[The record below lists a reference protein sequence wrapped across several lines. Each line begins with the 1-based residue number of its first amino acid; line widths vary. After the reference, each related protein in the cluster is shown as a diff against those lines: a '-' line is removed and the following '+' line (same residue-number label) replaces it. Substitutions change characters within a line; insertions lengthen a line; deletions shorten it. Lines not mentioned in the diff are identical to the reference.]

1 MDTSGNVGIGTTSPS
16 VKLHVDSADS
26 EAIRIEADNDPLI
39 RFVENGANKGFIQY
53 TSTDA
58 FIQKEASGPFH
69 FRIGSTNRVTIEDDG
84 KVGIGTTSPQRE
96 LQVLHSGVFGKIG
109 PNSPNGNLT
118 VAGYDYFG
126 FNLNAHNGWTDWQIR
141 AGHGQNLLLCNEGSV
156 NQNQVLEL
164 GKTTKDNAKVYVRST
179 GAFIEAGMN
188 NSTSIPVVS
197 MGCLADTNFQ
207 GGAFLDV
214 RDAVASTHRYEFN
227 RDGTFVASGVNV
239 SGDVGGTGDGGRI
252 TLNGTGYLL
261 SGEAGT
267 EADTL
272 QTVTTRGNTTS
283 TSIVSTGPF
292 ISGVTG
298 LFSSDITVGGLINA
312 PSGVAVTSDD
322 VHFIV
327 KLTQA
332 EYDAITP
339 DSNTLYFI
347 SDEATNSPVV
357 NPIRT
362 VTGNYTI
369 TDTDHTVLVSGSAS
383 TNITLPSAVNNSNY
397 VYNIKNLTTGAVVI
411 SATAGLI
418 DLSSSLTINSRF
430 ESVTAQSD
438 GSNWYI
444 I

>member
-1 MDTSGNVGIGTTSPS
+1 MI
-16 VKLHVDSADS
+16 
-26 EAIRIEADNDPLI
+26 
-39 RFVENGANKGFIQY
+39 
-53 TSTDA
+53 
-58 FIQKEASGPFH
+58 
-69 FRIGSTNRVTIEDDG
+69 
-84 KVGIGTTSPQRE
+84 
-96 LQVLHSGVFGKIG
+96 
-109 PNSPNGNLT
+109 
-118 VAGYDYFG
+118 
-126 FNLNAHNGWTDWQIR
+126 
-141 AGHGQNLLLCNEGSV
+141 
-156 NQNQVLEL
+156 
-164 GKTTKDNAKVYVRST
+164 
-179 GAFIEAGMN
+179 
-188 NSTSIPVVS
+188 
-197 MGCLADTNFQ
+197 
-207 GGAFLDV
+207 
-214 RDAVASTHRYEFN
+214 
-227 RDGTFVASGVNV
+227 
-239 SGDVGGTGDGGRI
+239 SGDV
-252 TLNGTGYLL
+252 
-261 SGEAGT
+261 AA

-362 VTGNYTI
+362 VTSNYTI

-411 SATAGLI
+411 SGAVGLI